1 MVYVAEILLS
11 LVVILLGAKGFTNG
25 TEWLGKK
32 FRLSKG
38 AVGSVFAAVGTA
50 LPETLIPVVAILF
63 GTGAVAQEVGVGAIL
78 GAPFMLCTVAFAV
91 VGGAA
96 LFYKRNGKRESAIIQ
111 PSRCIGR
118 DLGFFILVYALAVG
132 ASFMS
137 PLGKKTV
144 IVVLVLAYLFFVYQ
158 TFGDKECFSEEDEVE
173 PLILAR
179 NQADPALWRIILQVL
194 LALGAII
201 GGAKLFVDGVTFM
214 AVGLGVPAFVF
225 SLLIAP
231 IATEMPEKF
240 NSVIWIAEEQD
251 TLAMGNITGAMVFQ
265 SAIIPALGIA
275 LTPWRLSGAAL
286 TSATLALLSAAAAL
300 LYYRRHR
307 RLSPKLMITVGVLLY
322 TIFIIAVVF
331 GGLR

>member
-1 MVYVAEILLS
+1 MGYVAKVLLS

-25 TEWLGKK
+25 MEWVGKK

-38 AVGSVFAAVGTA
+38 AVGSIFAAVGTA

-63 GTGAVAQEVGVGAIL
+63 GTGLIGQEVGVGAIL
-78 GAPFMLCTVAFAV
+78 GAPFMLATVAMVV

-96 LFYKRNGKRESAIIQ
+96 LAYRGRGASLT

-118 DLGFFILVYALAVG
+118 DLTFFILVYALAVG

-137 PLGKKTV
+137 APGKKLV
-144 IVVLVLAYLFFVYQ
+144 IVFLVLAYLVFVYQ
-158 TFGDKECFSEEDEVE
+158 TFRDEECFTEDDAVE

-179 NQADPALWRIILQVL
+179 RQEDPDLWRIILQVL
-194 LALGAII
+194 AALALII
-201 GGAKLFVDGVTFM
+201 AGAKLFVDGVTFL

-231 IATEMPEKF
+231 VATEMPEKF
-240 NSVIWIAEEQD
+240 NSVIWIGEEKD
-251 TLAMGNITGAMVFQ
+251 TLALGNITGAMVFQ
-265 SAIIPALGIA
+265 SSLIPALGIA
-275 LTPWRLSGAAL
+275 LTPWKLGTAAL
-286 TSATLALLSAAAAL
+286 VSAVLTLLSALVAL
-300 LYYRRHR
+300 MYYRRHR
-307 RLSPKLMITVGVLLY
+307 ALSPKVLIITGALLY
-322 TIFIIAVVF
+322 AVFIVGVVF